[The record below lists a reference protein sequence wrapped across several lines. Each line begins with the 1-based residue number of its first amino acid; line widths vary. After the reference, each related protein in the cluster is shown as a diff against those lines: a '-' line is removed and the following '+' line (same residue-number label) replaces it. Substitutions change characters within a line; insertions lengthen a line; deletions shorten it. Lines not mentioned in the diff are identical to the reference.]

1 MAARTHEETATE
13 KRKLIEAIEG
23 NELSLGEAVR
33 RMREI
38 TGLSQ
43 KAYSERIVGI
53 STRILA
59 EIELDRGN
67 PTVETLN
74 KIGRPFGY
82 TVGFIPRVR
91 KERRDTAIAD
101 TSR

>member
-1 MAARTHEETATE
+1 MAVRTHEETATS
-13 KRKLIEAIEG
+13 KRRLIEAIEG

-33 RMREI
+33 RMRGI

-43 KAYSERIVGI
+43 KAYAERIVGI

-82 TVGFIPRVR
+82 TVGFIPRVS
-91 KERRDTAIAD
+91 KQP
-101 TSR
+101 